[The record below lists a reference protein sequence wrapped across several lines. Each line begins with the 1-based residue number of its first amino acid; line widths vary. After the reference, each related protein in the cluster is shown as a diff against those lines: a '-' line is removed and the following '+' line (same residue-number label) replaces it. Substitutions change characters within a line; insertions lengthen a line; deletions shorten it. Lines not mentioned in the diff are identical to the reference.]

1 MKSPRLVQAL
11 ALAAMVLGAAPA
23 SAADTMMAAPDCA
36 TANATLTTMAAA
48 PMPAAGSSDLDTN
61 FMTAM
66 HAMSDHGM
74 KMAKL
79 EAACGKDA
87 KTREL
92 AAKMAR
98 DLQADLKLL
107 QSGH

>member
-1 MKSPRLVQAL
+1 MKSAHLGQAL
-11 ALAAMVLGAAPA
+11 ALAALCLGAAPA
-23 SAADTMMAAPDCA
+23 SAADTMTAAPDCA
-36 TANATLTTMAAA
+36 AANATLTTMAAA
-48 PMPAAGSSDLDTN
+48 PMPAATSPDIDKN
-61 FMTAM
+61 FMTVM
-66 HAMSDHGM
+66 HAMSDHGI

-92 AAKMAR
+92 AAKMSQ
-98 DLQADLKLL
+98 DLQDDLKLL

>member
-1 MKSPRLVQAL
+1 MKSSQLLQAL
-11 ALAAMVLGAAPA
+11 ALAALCLGAAPA
-23 SAADTMMAAPDCA
+23 SAADTMIAAPDCA
-36 TANATLTTMAAA
+36 TANATLTAMAAA
-48 PMPAAGSSDLDTN
+48 PMPAASSPDLDKN

-74 KMAKL
+74 KIAKL

-92 AAKMAR
+92 AAKMSR
-98 DLQADLKLL
+98 DLQDDLKLL